1 MVEAGSLLRDARRRR
16 GLTQTQL
23 ARRSAT
29 TQSYIG
35 RIERGEV
42 DPSLSTL
49 QRLLHA
55 MGYRLMADLEP
66 LPQGNGSTADL
77 RADFERTAGERIAE
91 AIALSEFATGVA
103 ERTATERR

>member
-1 MVEAGSLLRDARRRR
+1 MLEAGSILRDARRRR

-35 RIERGEV
+35 RVERGEV
-42 DPSLSTL
+42 DPSLATL

-55 MGYRLMADLEP
+55 MGYQITAAVEP
-66 LPQGNGSTADL
+66 LRHGNASTADL
-77 RADFERTAGERIAE
+77 RADFERSAGERIAE
-91 AIALSEFATGVA
+91 AIALSEFATGIA
-103 ERTATERR
+103 ERTESKRR

>member
-1 MVEAGSLLRDARRRR
+1 MLEAGAILREARRGR

-42 DPSLSTL
+42 EPSLATL

-55 MGYRLMADLEP
+55 MGYQLTAHVEP
-66 LPQGNGSTADL
+66 LPHGNVSTAEL
-77 RADFERTAGERIAE
+77 RADFERSAGERIAA

-103 ERTATERR
+103 ERTASTRR